1 MVNPKLEY
9 IEELVRNNIGDEF
22 KKTLNFTLNE
32 NNVVLI
38 NVKYETLD
46 MVPSLWGQFIRRR
59 IVEILYSFGMRVN
72 EDYKIE
78 TEISWRS
85 TLRR

>member
-9 IEELVRNNIGDEF
+9 IKELVINNISDEL
-22 KKTLNFTLNE
+22 KQTLNFTLNE

-46 MVPSLWGQFIRRR
+46 MVPSLWGQYIRRR
-59 IVEILYSFGMRVN
+59 IVETLYTFGMRVD

-78 TEISWRS
+78 TEISWKS
-85 TLRR
+85 TLRQ

>member
-1 MVNPKLEY
+1 MATPKLEY
-9 IEELVRNNIGDEF
+9 IEELVINSFSDEL
-22 KKTLNFTLNE
+22 KHTLNFTLNE

-59 IVEILYSFGMRVN
+59 IVETLYSFGMRVN
-72 EDYKIE
+72 EDYEIE
-78 TEISWRS
+78 TEISWKS
-85 TLRR
+85 TLRQ

>member
-38 NVKYETLD
+38 NVKYETLG
-46 MVPSLWGQFIRRR
+46 MVPSLLGQYIRGR
-59 IVEILYSFGMRVN
+59 IVETLYTFGMRVH
-72 EDYKIE
+72 EDYEIE
-78 TEISWRS
+78 TEISWKN
-85 TLRR
+85 TLRQ

>member
-1 MVNPKLEY
+1 MNPKLEY
-9 IEELVRNNIGDEF
+9 IEELVRNNISDEL
-22 KKTLNFTLNE
+22 KHTLNFTLNE

-59 IVEILYSFGMRVN
+59 IVETLYSFGLRVN
-72 EDYKIE
+72 EDYIVE
-78 TEISWRS
+78 TEISWKS
-85 TLRR
+85 TLRQ